1 MDMFNKESGL
11 LGISGISND
20 FRDVELAA
28 KADNEQAELAIKM
41 FVNRVTECVGGY
53 VALMGGV
60 DAIVF
65 TAGIGEHS
73 ASVRQAVVSN
83 LAYLGAK
90 LDFRSNEENE

>member
-1 MDMFNKESGL
+1 
-11 LGISGISND
+11 
-20 FRDVELAA
+20 
-28 KADNEQAELAIKM
+28 

-90 LDFRSNEENE
+90 LDFQSNEENGPYIHTPDSKVSLLVIP